1 MNEGELLV
9 NGPPQDLMRDEQA
22 RKIYLGDTF
31 SM

>member
-1 MNEGELLV
+1 LV